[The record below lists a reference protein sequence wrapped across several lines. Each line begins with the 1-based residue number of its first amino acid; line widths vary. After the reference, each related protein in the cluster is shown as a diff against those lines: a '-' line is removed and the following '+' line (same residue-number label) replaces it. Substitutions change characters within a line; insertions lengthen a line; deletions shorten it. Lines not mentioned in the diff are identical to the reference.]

1 MRLRYYGIRIF
12 AIMVFTVLF
21 AACKDEWDNHYN
33 AKALNKSDLNL
44 VEFIHSRNDLRTF
57 EKMLKIAGYDSILSK
72 SNTYTVWAPNDTA
85 LSTVNLNDT
94 ALVKTIVNNHI
105 TRFSCST
112 FGVSTKA
119 RTVLMMNNKLLQFA
133 RTGASYTFDGQQV
146 VVSDLATANGIIHI
160 VSKYAAYKNNI
171 WEFISKTDGLDS
183 LRAYI
188 NSLSMPVL
196 DVTRSFQDG
205 VFVDS
210 IFKSS
215 NIVFENLA
223 SLKTEDSTYTAIL
236 PDNTAWVEAYNRIM
250 PYYKTLTKD
259 GGVSSQTANAKWT
272 LIKDLFFYGK
282 KTLPLLSD
290 TLQSTSG
297 SNFIHPNRLFPNTP
311 PTVMSNGLS
320 YVTSQLKNT
329 ATESWHNDI
338 KLEAEW
344 SFYGRK
350 PSNYSENSVSSIG
363 TGYKAS
369 NGYYLSLVDIS
380 TSSVSKPFVMFPI
393 PNTLSAKYNVYCVF
407 VPAKIVDPNDMRPS
421 KVRFYMSYVKSTG
434 AGIGAQVTNANIDQ
448 NHNLLTTTSASSGGI
463 FTTDATKVDT
473 MLVVQNFELPYRNV
487 MATNYADLVKSVTVA
502 LKVEIATGKT
512 ANELAS
518 YNRNLR
524 IDYIILKPV
533 Q

>member
-12 AIMVFTVLF
+12 AIMAFTFLF
-21 AACKDEWDNHYN
+21 AACKDEWDNHFN
-33 AKALNKSDLNL
+33 AKALNKSDMNL
-44 VEFIHSRNDLRTF
+44 IEFIHSRSDLRTF

-85 LSTVNLNDT
+85 LLAVNLNDT

-133 RTGASYTFDGQQV
+133 RAGVSYTFDGQQV
-146 VVSDLATANGIIHI
+146 VESDLATANGIIHI

-188 NSLSMPVL
+188 NSLSKPVL
-196 DVTRSFQDG
+196 DGTKSFQDG

-210 IFKSS
+210 IFKTS
-215 NIVFENLA
+215 NTVFENLA

-259 GGVSSQTANAKWT
+259 GGVSSQIASAKWT

-282 KTLPLLSD
+282 KTLPLSSD

-297 SNFIHPNRLFPNTP
+297 MNFIH
-311 PTVMSNGLS
+311 S
-320 YVTSQLKNT
+320 
-329 ATESWHNDI
+329 
-338 KLEAEW
+338 
-344 SFYGRK
+344 
-350 PSNYSENSVSSIG
+350 
-363 TGYKAS
+363 
-369 NGYYLSLVDIS
+369 
-380 TSSVSKPFVMFPI
+380 
-393 PNTLSAKYNVYCVF
+393 
-407 VPAKIVDPNDMRPS
+407 
-421 KVRFYMSYVKSTG
+421 
-434 AGIGAQVTNANIDQ
+434 GI
-448 NHNLLTTTSASSGGI
+448 
-463 FTTDATKVDT
+463 
-473 MLVVQNFELPYRNV
+473 
-487 MATNYADLVKSVTVA
+487 
-502 LKVEIATGKT
+502 
-512 ANELAS
+512 
-518 YNRNLR
+518 
-524 IDYIILKPV
+524 
-533 Q
+533 